1 MSIHP
6 TALVSPKAEI
16 HSSVQ
21 IGPFVIIEEDVSIA
35 EGCNIAAAAQI
46 LNGSRIGANCEIG
59 HCAIIGAAP
68 QIRGFDSSIR
78 SGVSLGERNVVR
90 EHCTLHRGGIEG
102 THTILGDDNFL
113 MVGVHLGHDCVVG
126 NSNTMANG
134 CLLGGHVIVADH
146 CFLGGGT
153 MFHQHVRVGSYV
165 MAQGLG
171 GFSQDLPP
179 YVIGAKINEV
189 AGINA
194 VGLSR
199 GGFSPATRKAIKE
212 AFASVYRGCTPLKER
227 LEAVR
232 KESLIPEVQVFYD
245 FLNAD
250 SKKGLCIRLRR

>member
-6 TALVSPKAEI
+6 TALISPKAKI
-16 HSSVQ
+16 HSTVR
-21 IGPFVIIEEDVSIA
+21 IGPFVIIEDDVVIA
-35 EGCNIAAAAQI
+35 EGCTIAAAAQI
-46 LNGSRIGANCEIG
+46 LNGSRIGAYCEIG
-59 HCAIIGAAP
+59 QGTIIGTAP
-68 QIRGFDSSIR
+68 QIRGFDPSVR
-78 SGVSLGERNVVR
+78 SGVTLGERNVVR
-90 EHCTLHRGGIEG
+90 EHCTLHRGGIERSQ
-102 THTILGDDNFL
+102 TILGNDNFL
-113 MVGVHLGHDCVVG
+113 MVGVHLGHDCTVG

-153 MFHQHVRVGSYV
+153 MFHQQVRVGSYV

-212 AFASVYRGCTPLKER
+212 AFASVYRGNTPLKEL
-227 LEAVR
+227 LEAA
-232 KESLIPEVQVFYD
+232 KNESLIPEVQAFYD